1 MDRTG
6 AREGTGNP
14 AAQKTQILKMKT
26 VDNERRDLPSASAMG
41 RLVNCPGSFQL
52 SRITRPLPVD
62 EIAEAGTRIAG
73 FIECIATGKGE
84 EIPSS
89 ANEEEVETARYLVA
103 KKARLFAQICEKNG
117 YNPDDFQVWHENR
130 LWYFYR
136 GNPLFSGRMD
146 TMAIHRNRPVV
157 IVLDDKSGWK
167 EQPNPSEN
175 WQLRGYSLLVLQNYE
190 DLTGNPPA
198 MEIEFHV
205 STVSRFHD
213 EPSVLRLRHENPEQ
227 SLNEIAKTITH
238 NLTLAI
244 YSRPYEAGLSPGEW
258 CRYCPA
264 RLACPAIAHLQ
275 GNLVETAE
283 SSPALVVGLSTPK
296 LEALLNACQVVD
308 GLKFAAITEARAR
321 FAQSP
326 ESFAEWEFVTGS
338 PRRNIKD
345 LGRLVEIVQN
355 LGVPLEEI
363 IRAMRADALSV
374 SKTGKLVHAIR
385 DRAKAQGRHL
395 TMAESDKILMAAVGD
410 LVELKSGEPTLK
422 RK

>member
-1 MDRTG
+1 M
-6 AREGTGNP
+6 
-14 AAQKTQILKMKT
+14 
-26 VDNERRDLPSASAMG
+26 S

-52 SRITRPLPVD
+52 ARITKAVPVD
-62 EIAEAGTRIAG
+62 DIAEAGTRIAG
-73 FIECIATGKGE
+73 FIDCIATGRE
-84 EIPSS
+84 ADIPPS
-89 ANEEEVETARYLVA
+89 ANEAELETARFLVA

-117 YNPDDFQVWHENR
+117 YDPDDFQVYHENR
-130 LWYFYR
+130 LWYFHR

-146 TMAIHRNRPVV
+146 TMALHRSRPVV

-167 EQPNPSEN
+167 EQPDPSEN
-175 WQLRGYSLLVLQNYE
+175 WQLRGYSLLLLQNYE

-205 STVSRFHD
+205 STVTRFHD
-213 EPSVLRLRHENPEQ
+213 EPSVLRLRDDNPEQ

-238 NLTLAI
+238 NLTLAT

-275 GNLVETAE
+275 GSLVETADFA
-283 SSPALVVGLSTPK
+283 PARVAGLTTPK
-296 LEALLNACQVVD
+296 LESLLNACQVVD
-308 GLKFAAITEARAR
+308 GLKFAAIAEARVR
-321 FAQSP
+321 FAQAP
-326 ESFAEWEFVTGS
+326 ESFAEWEFVTGA

-345 LGRLVEIVQN
+345 LAGIVDAIQS

-363 IRAMRADALSV
+363 IQSMRTDALSV
-374 SKTGKLVHAIR
+374 SKSGKLVHAIR
-385 DRAKAQGRHL
+385 NRAQAQGRHL

-410 LVELKSGEPTLK
+410 LIEMKTGEPTLK